1 MSVCKK
7 CGADVPPGVRF
18 CSGCGAPV
26 SAVGEPARIVLK
38 CRDCNGV
45 LTMDKEGEILT
56 CPYCGS
62 KELIRNSDTVAVEK
76 IRQQTEFKKWERE
89 DLKEEQQK
97 KEAQERSYKF
107 GAFGVISI
115 ICAVLFG
122 LMAAVQFTHIQ
133 NGWSVFAG
141 LIAVSGVLVFSA
153 SVILR
158 RGIVKI
164 DKGYL
169 ATVLM
174 IGGFLLLIPYFMV
187 SSAAGIASSQAE
199 RVREEKEFKWPNSAL
214 AQLLPTPKSHFG
226 KVTRDSAD
234 CLTVNVAKTT
244 QADFDEYVEQCREK
258 GFTENYEKSEFTY
271 DADNADLFHLHI
283 YYYDSLS
290 EMNITLEAPAEDTTA
305 EETEQTEA
313 EKPTEKATEKA
324 TEKPTEKATEKAT
337 EKPTEKATEKPPEKE
352 KAAVSRAGGRP
363 GDTVT
368 GDVLKFTFE
377 KAKQY
382 DEIKTN
388 AFLTNTPDEGYQYLV
403 LFFEA
408 ENISDKKRVVSRF
421 SFTAQADGEDCDLQL
436 MAADP
441 DGYDDLNGTL
451 KAGEKMKGCLIF
463 QVKKGWKE
471 FSMSYEKLWGD
482 SKTYEFYCTP
492 DDLS

>member
-1 MSVCKK
+1 MSLCKK

-26 SAVGEPARIVLK
+26 SESGEPGRIVLK

-45 LTMDKEGEILT
+45 MTMDKEGEILT

-97 KEAQERSYKF
+97 KEAKERSYKF

-463 QVKKGWKE
+463 RVKKGWKE

>member
-1 MSVCKK
+1 MSLCKK

-45 LTMDKEGEILT
+45 LTMDKEGEMLT

-97 KEAQERSYKF
+97 KETQERSYKF

-174 IGGFLLLIPYFMV
+174 IGGFLLFIPYFMV

-234 CLTVNVAKTT
+234 CLTVDVAKTT

-313 EKPTEKATEKA
+313 
-324 TEKPTEKATEKAT
+324 EKPTEKATEKAT

-463 QVKKGWKE
+463 RVKKGWKE

>member
-26 SAVGEPARIVLK
+26 SESGEPGRIVLK

-45 LTMDKEGEILT
+45 MTMDKEGEMLT

-97 KEAQERSYKF
+97 KEAKERSYKF

-305 EETEQTEA
+305 EETEQTDDQHKQCYRHKLIDKFNIKLSRDFCQNCRCPDIRQAVDHAVPPDVAGSAVIKKHIQRERNSQRREGDHHTHSHRA
-313 EKPTEKATEKA
+313 KPG
-324 TEKPTEKATEKAT
+324 
-337 EKPTEKATEKPPEKE
+337 
-352 KAAVSRAGGRP
+352 VQQF
-363 GDTVT
+363 
-368 GDVLKFTFE
+368 FTR
-377 KAKQY
+377 
-382 DEIKTN
+382 
-388 AFLTNTPDEGYQYLV
+388 G
-403 LFFEA
+403 
-408 ENISDKKRVVSRF
+408 
-421 SFTAQADGEDCDLQL
+421 
-436 MAADP
+436 
-441 DGYDDLNGTL
+441 
-451 KAGEKMKGCLIF
+451 
-463 QVKKGWKE
+463 
-471 FSMSYEKLWGD
+471 
-482 SKTYEFYCTP
+482 
-492 DDLS
+492 

>member
-18 CSGCGAPV
+18 CSGCGEPV

-45 LTMDKEGEILT
+45 MTMDKEGEILT

-97 KEAQERSYKF
+97 KEAKEQERSYKF

-174 IGGFLLLIPYFMV
+174 IGGFLLFIPYFMV

-324 TEKPTEKATEKAT
+324 TEKPTEKATEK
-337 EKPTEKATEKPPEKE
+337 PTEKATEKPPEKE

-463 QVKKGWKE
+463 RVKKGWKE

>member
-18 CSGCGAPV
+18 CSGCGEPV
-26 SAVGEPARIVLK
+26 SAVSEPARIVLK

-45 LTMDKEGEILT
+45 LTMDKEGEMLT

-258 GFTENYEKSEFTY
+258 GLQYSVLKNRLFKLGLQEAGIEGVDDLLNGPNAFVFSKEDPVSGPKIISDYIEKNKLQSLKVIGGVFEGKA
-271 DADNADLFHLHI
+271 ADVKTMQQLAKMPNRDELLA
-283 YYYDSLS
+283 
-290 EMNITLEAPAEDTTA
+290 TLVGCLQSPISGLVAVLD
-305 EETEQTEA
+305 QSA
-313 EKPTEKATEKA
+313 EK
-324 TEKPTEKATEKAT
+324 
-337 EKPTEKATEKPPEKE
+337 KE
-352 KAAVSRAGGRP
+352 AA
-363 GDTVT
+363 
-368 GDVLKFTFE
+368 
-377 KAKQY
+377 
-382 DEIKTN
+382 
-388 AFLTNTPDEGYQYLV
+388 
-403 LFFEA
+403 
-408 ENISDKKRVVSRF
+408 
-421 SFTAQADGEDCDLQL
+421 
-436 MAADP
+436 
-441 DGYDDLNGTL
+441 
-451 KAGEKMKGCLIF
+451 
-463 QVKKGWKE
+463 
-471 FSMSYEKLWGD
+471 
-482 SKTYEFYCTP
+482 
-492 DDLS
+492 